1 MGDSPKKTASK
12 EGPLR
17 TESSRKLGKRVR
29 YFRTQ
34 KGLTQE
40 KFAELCGISPRYIS
54 ELERGE
60 ANVTVNILEPL
71 AVSLGIKLKELFD
84 YEHESERNTLMSEIT
99 GLLEIANDE
108 ELKTIFRI
116 LNAVVR

>member
-1 MGDSPKKTASK
+1 MGDSSKKTASK

-71 AVSLGIKLKELFD
+71 AASLGIKLKELFD
-84 YEHESERNTLMSEIT
+84 YEHESERNALMSGIAE
-99 GLLEIANDE
+99 LLETADDE
-108 ELKTIFRI
+108 QLKTIYRI
-116 LNAVVR
+116 LTAVVR

>member
-1 MGDSPKKTASK
+1 MGDSSKKTASK

-17 TESSRKLGKRVR
+17 TESAKRLGRRVR
-29 YFRTQ
+29 YFRTA

-40 KFAELCGISPRYIS
+40 KFSELCGISPRYIS

-71 AVSLGIKLKELFD
+71 AETLDVKLKELFD
-84 YEHESERNTLMSEIT
+84 NEHETERAIVMKEIQ
-99 GLLEIANDE
+99 GILKAANDE
-108 ELKTIFRI
+108 QLKTIYRI
-116 LNAVVR
+116 LTAVVR